1 MSCLT
6 HQSCQSHYAQITS
19 FAFGVPAPGQFSWRG
34 RRDVRVKIGRVERQH
49 VRRQLEMLDG
59 RAGDLDLRILQLLIS
74 DLRSQSVKRLASK
87 RRGWQAGYP
96 WYRRFQKSR
105 QMAFRRR
112 RTGSLHCHGE
122 HHLTHRRTVSRF
134 PQTTGLSMSLTRS
147 SCSATQ
153 TKAPTSP
160 TRRVPIVR
168 VAAKSATGGASA
180 GPNTACRANGRW
192 RAESHNDWE
201 AIR

>member
-134 PQTTGLSMSLTRS
+134 PQTTGFIDEPDQTQLLSD
-147 SCSATQ
+147 
-153 TKAPTSP
+153 
-160 TRRVPIVR
+160 PIVR